1 MSRTFR
7 RRPNTASQV
16 VAIVVL
22 LLIAIWRWQTP
33 EPPAAP
39 PVDRQHQQ
47 EATLPAGTYRVGH
60 VVDGDTLKL
69 AEGHRVRLI
78 GVDTPESVKPDT
90 PVQPWGPEASD
101 FTKRFL
107 AAGKVRLEF
116 DREKHD
122 DYGRLLAYAYAINP
136 ATGREEMLNEELL
149 RAGLGHALLRHPYS
163 ESMKRRFREA
173 QQEARETRRGI
184 WSDKN

>member
-7 RRPNTASQV
+7 RRPNAASQV
-16 VAIVVL
+16 AVIVVL
-22 LLIAIWRWQTP
+22 LLIAIWKWQTT

-39 PVDRQHQQ
+39 PQGDRQ
-47 EATLPAGTYRVGH
+47 EAVLPAGTYRVGH

-69 AEGHRVRLI
+69 AEGHRVRLL
-78 GVDTPESVKPDT
+78 GVDTPESVKPET

-122 DYGRLLAYAYAINP
+122 DYGRLLAYAYATNP

-163 ESMKRRFREA
+163 EAMKRRFREA
-173 QQEARETRRGI
+173 QQEARDARRGI
-184 WSDKN
+184 WSGNR